1 MPELELKVETVERN
15 GRTVR
20 EALGTLSSGL
30 RVRFLVPSNYG
41 LAALWG
47 GMPGLKKLTS
57 ADPKAVGETTSEMW
71 KRITAMLE
79 AYTLV
84 PKMVSKPPN
93 EIVDGEMST
102 WVLSNEA
109 ATECVDMM
117 LKALG
122 YDSKRAEEASSVLE
136 GKADPVSGT
145 A

>member
-84 PKMVSKPPN
+84 PKMARSRRVRRTCPTRRGS
-93 EIVDGEMST
+93 G
-102 WVLSNEA
+102 
-109 ATECVDMM
+109 
-117 LKALG
+117 
-122 YDSKRAEEASSVLE
+122 SSSLRFCSRTRRTS
-136 GKADPVSGT
+136 ARRRRR
-145 A
+145 